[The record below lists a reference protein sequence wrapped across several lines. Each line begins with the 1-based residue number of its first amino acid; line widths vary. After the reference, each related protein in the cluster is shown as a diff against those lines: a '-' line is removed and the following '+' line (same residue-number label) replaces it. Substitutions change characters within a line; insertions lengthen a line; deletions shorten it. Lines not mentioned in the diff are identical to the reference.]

1 MIGCLSLARETFDIE
16 FAKKKLVKTK
26 KILKK
31 LNKNIRFF
39 DDLITNDKIGGDA
52 VNFFN
57 KINCSRFI
65 VIQSTFTDA
74 KFISSFIKKFKKPIL
89 FVSFKEKRAGGR
101 LRLNSLC
108 GINLALHALIKNKF
122 YSNFI
127 IYSNNEEA
135 FTKEIL
141 KFAQN
146 KTFFKKIN
154 YLKKLSNSKKIQK
167 HSIEFKQP
175 KIGIIGERPEGF
187 DTCDFNSK
195 ELKTK
200 FNAKL
205 ANFNLEKLFDIAS
218 NIEKKTINL
227 TKKNISNNLKNLN
240 KLNQKELNKSIS
252 LFHGLEKLH
261 EKEKID
267 AFAVRCWPEMFT
279 EYGCASCGP
288 MAMMN
293 EKKISAACE
302 ADVLGSLSCNILN
315 QLNNKPALLV
325 DIVDVDERDNT
336 TVFWHCGLA
345 PLSMAEKNS
354 PSATVHS
361 NRRKPLLHNFALK
374 AGKITIFRVSKS
386 ENKLKF
392 IVMKGKVLKRKN
404 SFSGTSG
411 VVSLGPNTFKKINNL
426 FLSGLEHHVC
436 FTYGD
441 VFEDV
446 KSLGKQL
453 RIPTYTI

>member
-127 IYSNNEEA
+127 IYSNNEEV

-200 FNAKL
+200 FNVKL

-267 AFAVRCWPEMFT
+267 AFAIRCWPEMFT

-361 NRRKPLLHNFALK
+361 NRRKPLLHNFAFK
-374 AGKITIFRVSKS
+374 AGTITIFRVSKS

-392 IVMKGKVLKRKN
+392 FVMKGKVLKRKN

-411 VVSLGPNTFKKINNL
+411 VVSLGSNTFKKINNL

-441 VFEDV
+441 VFEDI

>member
-16 FAKKKLVKTK
+16 FAKKKLLKTK
-26 KILKK
+26 KIINK
-31 LNKNIRFF
+31 LNINISFF
-39 DDLITNDKIGGDA
+39 DDLITNDKIGEDA
-52 VNFFN
+52 VNFFKN
-57 KINCSRFI
+57 INCSKFI

-74 KFISSFIKKFKKPIL
+74 KFISSFVKQFKKPIL
-89 FVSFKEKRAGGR
+89 FVSFKEKRTGGR

-108 GINLALHALIKNKF
+108 GINLGLHALIKNKF

-127 IYSNNEEA
+127 IYSNNKEA
-135 FTKEIL
+135 FTKEVL
-141 KFAQN
+141 KFAKN
-146 KTFFKKIN
+146 KSYFTKKN
-154 YLKKLSNSKKIQK
+154 YLKRLSNSNKIKKT
-167 HSIEFKQP
+167 SIEFKQP
-175 KIGIIGERPEGF
+175 KIGIIGTRPEGF

-195 ELKTK
+195 ELKSK
-200 FNAKL
+200 FNAEL
-205 ANFNLEKLFDIAS
+205 ENINLKKLFDIS
-218 NIEKKTINL
+218 KKIEKKTINL
-227 TKKNISNNLKNLN
+227 TKKNISNNLKNIN
-240 KLNQKELNKSIS
+240 QLNQKELNKSIS
-252 LFHGLEKLH
+252 LFHGLEELQQQKN
-261 EKEKID
+261 ID

-325 DIVDVDERDNT
+325 DIVDVDEKDNT

-345 PLSMAEKNS
+345 PISMAEKNTL
-354 PSATVHS
+354 SATVHS
-361 NRRKPLLHNFALK
+361 NRRKPLLHNFSFK
-374 AGKITIFRVSKS
+374 SGDITIFRVSKS

-392 IVMKGKVLKRKN
+392 ILMKGKVLKRKN

-411 VVSLGPNTFKKINNL
+411 VISLGQNTYKKIKNL

-441 VFEDV
+441 VIQDV
-446 KSLGKQL
+446 KILANKL
-453 RIPTYTI
+453 KIPTYTI